1 MQSTKCRN
9 SATHQSAPDSARDEL
24 ELFPAAAEAKE
35 AGAIVVVLREKVLWG
50 GLGLSRA
57 RIRDAECG
65 NTICIAST
73 VGGVGVKLAGAVS

>member
-35 AGAIVVVLREKVLWG
+35 AGAIVVVLREKVCCGADWG
-50 GLGLSRA
+50 CRGHEFEMLSAGTRFVLRA
-57 RIRDAECG
+57 RL
-65 NTICIAST
+65 
-73 VGGVGVKLAGAVS
+73 VGLVLSLQAL